1 MHSSFLVLLALVGGA
16 HAIPTT
22 LKEDVAPP
30 PPSPEELPVAKKDYW
45 AVHAPEQ
52 TAEYEDY
59 WAIHAPE
66 QTKKYKDYWATS
78 PPPSPPGLSSMPLP
92 HGPMP

>member
-1 MHSSFLVLLALVGGA
+1 MRTFLLSVLVGACVGFGTFMGTDMGTDA
-16 HAIPTT
+16 GD
-22 LKEDVAPP
+22 E
-30 PPSPEELPVAKKDYW
+30 SQRFAKKDYW
-45 AVHAPEQ
+45 AV
-52 TAEYEDY
+52 
-59 WAIHAPE
+59 HAPE